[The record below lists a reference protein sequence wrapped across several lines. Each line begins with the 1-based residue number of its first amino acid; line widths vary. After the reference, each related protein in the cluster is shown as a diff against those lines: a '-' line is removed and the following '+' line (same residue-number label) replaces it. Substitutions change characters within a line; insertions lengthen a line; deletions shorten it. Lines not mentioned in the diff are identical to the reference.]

1 MANLFHR
8 LITKCLGLNDAFMDQ
23 PGANTC
29 ELPGNC
35 FAHPSSRP
43 KRIDFVFHSDHE
55 SPGNLRLRL
64 MSRELVLT
72 GNIPGKDY
80 PYSDHAGIEA
90 VFKLLETEWDWN
102 DKTHYNMK
110 MNGMNKIIGH
120 I

>member
-1 MANLFHR
+1 
-8 LITKCLGLNDAFMDQ
+8 MDE

-35 FAHPSSRP
+35 FAHSSSRP

-64 MSRELVLT
+64 TSRELVLT

-80 PYSDHAGIEA
+80 PYSDHAGIQA
-90 VFKLLETEWDWN
+90 VFKLMPETERDSN
-102 DKTHYNMK
+102 DQTHYNMK
-110 MNGMNKIIGH
+110 MNGMNKIILPMYRWYLP
-120 I
+120 